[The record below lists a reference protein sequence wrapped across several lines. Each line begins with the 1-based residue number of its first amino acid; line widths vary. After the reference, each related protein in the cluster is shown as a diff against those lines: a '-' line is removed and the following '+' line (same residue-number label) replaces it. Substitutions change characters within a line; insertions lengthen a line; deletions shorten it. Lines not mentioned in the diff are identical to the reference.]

1 MTEEQLSALLRI
13 KRFEQPPPQYF
24 DRLLENVHRR
34 QRAELLQ
41 RPLWRIAVERV
52 QTFFSEHSMG
62 NVSYAGAM
70 AAALVVGVGAIL
82 VATPGEIGRKGGQAI
97 AGSASNQP
105 RVSPAFTLQPTGQ
118 VLPVTFEPQRTQPR
132 SGRIFLAK
140 DRRYVIDARPV
151 SYEPA
156 SSIQF

>member
-1 MTEEQLSALLRI
+1 
-13 KRFEQPPPQYF
+13 
-24 DRLLENVHRR
+24 
-34 QRAELLQ
+34 
-41 RPLWRIAVERV
+41 
-52 QTFFSEHSMG
+52 MG

-82 VATPGEIGRKGGQAI
+82 VATPAEIGRKGGEAI
-97 AGSASNQP
+97 AGNASTQP
-105 RVSPAFTLQPTGQ
+105 RLPSTLSLQPTGQ

>member
-1 MTEEQLSALLRI
+1 MTEEQLSALLRL

-34 QRAELLQ
+34 QRTELLQ

-82 VATPGEIGRKGGQAI
+82 VATPGEIGRKGSGVI
-97 AGSASNQP
+97 AANPSTQP
-105 RVSPAFTLQPTGQ
+105 RLPSSFTLQPTGQ
-118 VLPVTFEPQRTQPR
+118 SLPVIFEPQRNQPR
-132 SGRIFLAK
+132 SGRVFVANE
-140 DRRYVIDARPV
+140 RRYVIDARPV